1 MKTLCIALGL
11 SVLTSSALADIQ
23 VGRGTVSATA
33 TATAT
38 YDSNIFGTHDATSDY
53 YGTLAPGVSYIRK
66 SGLIEAD
73 ADAGIS
79 FIRFLNNSQLNAN
92 NLSADG
98 ALRINPSDIRNYS
111 GSLSAAYLETSD
123 VNTDINARLDT
134 KTTTFTGQTAV
145 ITGPRS
151 NLSLSG
157 NYADSQYSG
166 AGDQQILTA
175 ETLYDY
181 KDFFY
186 GNSLRLVGDYD
197 ELHTS
202 GNNLLG
208 VPLDQN
214 SYTLSAGLGRA
225 FYHDAIHAGI
235 SYGYRVLNRSS
246 AETST
251 GATQQKG
258 SVITASLEGPFLP
271 EKYFPKIRSGIE
283 LSYEDAATPG
293 VNDTGGKELT
303 GALHMDWQARDTTV
317 VSFLATR
324 DQRLSVNDL
333 TVVSTALQLGL
344 KQQLRYN
351 LTGSLSAGYNW
362 DTFRGIGRSDQTI
375 LVNAGLK
382 YVFARSWTA
391 NASYKLSSDASNLRQ
406 STYDRNIVSVGVT
419 YQF

>member
-1 MKTLCIALGL
+1 MKILSIALGL
-11 SVLTSSALADIQ
+11 SVLTSPALADIQ

-38 YDSNIFGTHDATSDY
+38 YDSNVFGTHDATSDY

-79 FIRFLNNSQLNAN
+79 FIRFLNQTQLNAN

-98 ALRINPSDIRNYS
+98 ALRINPSDLRNYS
-111 GSLSAAYLETSD
+111 GSLTASYLETSE
-123 VNTDINARLDT
+123 VNTDINTRLNTD
-134 KTTTFTGQTAV
+134 TTTFTGQTALV
-145 ITGPRS
+145 IGPRS
-151 NLSLSG
+151 DLSLSG
-157 NYADSQYSG
+157 NYTDSQYSG
-166 AGDQQILTA
+166 AGDQEILTA
-175 ETLYDY
+175 ETLYEY

-186 GNSLRLVGDYD
+186 GNSLRLAGDYD
-197 ELHTS
+197 KLHAS
-202 GNNLLG
+202 ANNYLG

-214 SYTLSAGLGRA
+214 SYTLSAGIGRA
-225 FYHDAIHAGI
+225 FYHDAIHAWI
-235 SYGYRVLNRSS
+235 SYGYRVLNRSQ

-251 GATQQKG
+251 GATQQRG

-271 EKYFPKIRSGIE
+271 EKYFPKIKSGIE

-324 DQRLSVNDL
+324 AQRLSANDL
-333 TVVSTALQLGL
+333 TVVSTAVQLGL

-362 DTFRGIGRSDQTI
+362 DTYRGISRSDQTI
-375 LVNAGLK
+375 LCSAGLE
-382 YVFARSWTA
+382 YHFARSWTA
-391 NASYKLSSDASNLRQ
+391 NASYKLSSDASNQRE
-406 STYDRNIVSVGVT
+406 STYDRNVVSVSVT